1 MSSAENTIE
10 YKIFRTENSCHYL
23 LVNSVYA
30 KKELKISLFSLTL
43 VTNLI
48 SSNSDEIQGI
58 FFIIQ

>member
-10 YKIFRTENSCHYL
+10 YKIFRTEKSCHYL

-48 SSNSDEIQGI
+48 QGI

>member
-10 YKIFRTENSCHYL
+10 YKIFRTEKSCHYL

-48 SSNSDEIQGI
+48 SSNSDEIQGL

>member
-10 YKIFRTENSCHYL
+10 YKIFRTEKSCHYL
-23 LVNSVYA
+23 LVHSVYA